1 MALTKG
7 RVLRGDGTVPARA
20 VVSEPRRARITREEL
35 DARAAATA
43 LVQRAR
49 EQAAAIEAEARAR
62 SADVAAAAQ
71 REARE
76 LEAARFAAA
85 WLALRAREEAAGAAS
100 LDKTIGLARI
110 LAERLLGESLRLD
123 PSLVAAL
130 AAQALAE
137 AQGARSARIDAHP
150 DDAALLRRELGR
162 FAPLVVTL
170 GEDPALARGSLRL
183 HTDLG
188 TLDAQ
193 LSVQLERL
201 AAALREVSGG

>member
-1 MALTKG
+1 MALSKG
-7 RVLRGDGTVPARA
+7 KVLRGDGTVPARPI
-20 VVSEPRRARITREEL
+20 VSEARRTKVAREEHDARTVAQAILARARDE
-35 DARAAATA
+35 
-43 LVQRAR
+43 
-49 EQAAAIEAEARAR
+49 AAAIEAAARAR
-62 SADVAAAAQ
+62 SADVLATAQ

-76 LEAARFAAA
+76 AEAARFAAA
-85 WLALRAREEAAGAAS
+85 WLALRAREEASAAQS
-100 LDKTIGLARI
+100 MERTIALARI
-110 LAERLLGESLRLD
+110 LAERLLGQALALQPE
-123 PSLVAAL
+123 LVASL

-150 DDAALLRRELGR
+150 ADAALLRRELGR
-162 FAPLVVTL
+162 FAPLAVTI
-170 GEDPALARGSLRL
+170 GEDAALARGSLRL